1 MMRVIGEAM
10 LKVRRQVIRD
20 ETEILYAIEHGTAA
34 KVSSLIS
41 VDPWLEI
48 QETIQEE
55 LFVELVSGGQRVKLP
70 TIRKEVLSY
79 RFDATR
85 PEAANWAS
93 KEAGTLI
100 REIGE
105 EQTNLV
111 REYVSQASMGEF
123 TPRQVARNLRD
134 VIGLTSAQAGW
145 VENFRNRQIS
155 EQMLRGKSYDQAYVA
170 SEKATERYHARIH
183 RYRTETIARTEILR
197 ASHEGRRE
205 AWQQG
210 IEEGFINAGASKQ
223 WSTELDGREC
233 EICGPLD
240 GETVLITAE
249 FSDGEPPIHPNCR
262 CDVLLVDDVDADLE
276 GLTSEELDAII
287 DDLISPQETEGLTRD
302 EFVAGLSSDER
313 DEYETA
319 LLLGRSDEEARL
331 YAVRDIADELI
342 PVNKMTPEEF
352 DNKLGQMYQDRNS
365 YVGSGDPTGYAVQ
378 KATGYDAKPIVGNK
392 SQIDSLIDKGWIQ
405 SYRGVMGVGN
415 VTANEIYR
423 GFRQGELY
431 PGRGIFGNGT
441 YSAVDK
447 LVSQRDYAGGVA
459 NINNGTGAVWRMAI
473 SPDARIIKYSELDK
487 MTPTP
492 SRPDITGPESMVEQ
506 GVYYDRGY
514 RAIREGYDIIHVEA
528 SDNNNSDYY
537 VILNRGVVA
546 VQNTLEG

>member
-1 MMRVIGEAM
+1 MLLFKVRPRKSPTATAALTPSERRMMRVIGEAM

-20 ETEILYAIEHGTAA
+20 ETEILYAIEHGTAS

-41 VDPWLEI
+41 VDPWLDI

-55 LFVELVSGGQRVKLP
+55 LFAELVSGGQRVKLP

-85 PEAANWAS
+85 PEAANWAA

-111 REYVSQASMGEF
+111 REYVSQASMGQY

-155 EQMLRGKSYDQAYVA
+155 EQMSRGKSYDQAYVA

-205 AWQQG
+205 GWRQG
-210 IEEGFINAGASKQ
+210 IEEGYISAGASKQ

-240 GETVLITAE
+240 GETVLLDAD

-287 DDLISPQETEGLTRD
+287 NDLLNEDNQEPQASNEEIPLKSFD
-302 EFVAGLSSDER
+302 E
-313 DEYETA
+313 
-319 LLLGRSDEEARL
+319 
-331 YAVRDIADELI
+331 IANNSGEIYQNYL
-342 PVNKMTPEEF
+342 
-352 DNKLGQMYQDRNS
+352 DNQDKA
-365 YVGSGDPTGYAVQ
+365 GDPMLSKMYELQGYNAPPSVITKSEMDVLE
-378 KATGYDAKPIVGNK
+378 KAGKHHVV
-392 SQIDSLIDKGWIQ
+392 
-405 SYRGVMGVGN
+405 YRGVTEQWQTNEYKFGDHFAGKGV
-415 VTANEIYR
+415 Y
-423 GFRQGELY
+423 
-431 PGRGIFGNGT
+431 GNGT
-441 YSAVDK
+441 YAATGQQTP
-447 LVSQRDYAGGVA
+447 LDY
-459 NINNGTGAVWRMAI
+459 TG
-473 SPDARIIKYSELDK
+473 S
-487 MTPTP
+487 PTP
-492 SRPDITGPESMVEQ
+492 STAQESKVMKIAIPKSSKIIDYDTAVKEQ
-506 GVYYDRGY
+506 GEQWAKYIGGTDIAPVQVFVDVGRW
-514 RAIREGYDIIHVEA
+514 ATAQGYDAIVVKSGTA
-528 SDNNNSDYY
+528 RTRSDEDYY
-537 VILNRGVVA
+537 IILNRGKVT
-546 VQNTLEG
+546 VQEENWIPE